1 MLSNL
6 QIQKSFMER
15 QKLFEYIYNKPLFT
29 TSFYEQ
35 EEPAI
40 KEVYADSDEE
50 QVEEIKIS
58 EPKPTYL
65 RKRDKKRIEEKKKLT
80 LMLLNRAEAKFTL
93 GKFKDCYNDCCYAEK
108 ICREI
113 RTEPKILARAIL
125 GKGKSKFKLG
135 DIKEAHV
142 LIQESLQLHN
152 SADAQSILK
161 EVEKMAYFESLL
173 DFSLNNPLYPQI
185 QFGDDKKMQLST
197 FDFFNVNNL
206 YHSSVRSPISV
217 PKMIPQHKYTRE
229 ESDSWQQKFVQY
241 SKKIQLLSVKS

>member
-65 RKRDKKRIEEKKKLT
+65 RKRDKKT
-80 LMLLNRAEAKFTL
+80 
-93 GKFKDCYNDCCYAEK
+93 Y
-108 ICREI
+108 
-113 RTEPKILARAIL
+113 
-125 GKGKSKFKLG
+125 
-135 DIKEAHV
+135 
-142 LIQESLQLHN
+142 
-152 SADAQSILK
+152 
-161 EVEKMAYFESLL
+161 
-173 DFSLNNPLYPQI
+173 
-185 QFGDDKKMQLST
+185 
-197 FDFFNVNNL
+197 
-206 YHSSVRSPISV
+206 
-217 PKMIPQHKYTRE
+217 
-229 ESDSWQQKFVQY
+229 
-241 SKKIQLLSVKS
+241 